1 MKALLLGWPA
11 DAILAL
17 YYLILSILAAY
28 GVHRL
33 FLVGL
38 YYRYRNRDTKR
49 PPDPAVWPRV
59 TVQLP
64 IFNERY
70 VVTRLIAA
78 ASRLDYPRERLEI
91 QVLDD
96 STDDTPEII
105 ARQVEELRSCG
116 VPIVHL
122 RRTDRSGFKAG
133 ALELGLN
140 KTDNELIAVF
150 DADFIPR
157 PDFLRLTVPYFAD
170 PGLGMVQARWEHVN
184 RDYSLLTRIQA
195 IFLDGHFLLE
205 HQVRNR
211 SGRFFNFNG
220 TAGIWRRRAIE
231 EAGGWQHDTLTE
243 DLDLSYRAQLAGWRF
258 LFLPDVA
265 VPAELPVDIRAF
277 KSQQARW
284 AKGSMQ
290 TARKLLRRI
299 LAAPLPL
306 KVKCEAFIHLTNN
319 LGYPLMVLLSVLI
332 FPAMVVRRGGP
343 VDLLLL
349 IDLPLFLAATVSVMI
364 FYLVSQR
371 AVGRS
376 PRGALKALVPLMGL
390 GIGLALS
397 NGAAVLGGLARGGGI
412 FERTPKYRIEDR
424 SDAWRG
430 KLYQPLRNRGWWLE
444 GLFALYFLVCCG
456 LAFESGMWMSLPFL
470 WLFLQGFGYMF
481 VLGLPLPLTARSSR
495 IATTGS
501 PPSLLEGQ
509 PEP

>member
-1 MKALLLGWPA
+1 MKALLIGWPA
-11 DAILAL
+11 NSILAL
-17 YYLILSILAAY
+17 YYLILVILAGY

-38 YYRYRNRDTKR
+38 YYRYRNRDSKR
-49 PPDPAVWPRV
+49 PPDPACWPRV

-78 ASRLDYPRERLEI
+78 ASRLDYPRDRLEI

-96 STDDTPEII
+96 STDDTPEIVAQQI
-105 ARQVEELRSCG
+105 AELRARG

-122 RRTDRSGFKAG
+122 RRGNRQGFKAG
-133 ALELGLN
+133 ALEHGLE
-140 KTDNELIAVF
+140 KSQGELIAVF

-170 PGLGMVQARWEHVN
+170 PAIGMVQGRWDHVN

-243 DLDLSYRAQLAGWRF
+243 DLDLSYRAQLIGWRF
-258 LFLPDVA
+258 LFLPEVK

-299 LAAPLPL
+299 LTARLPL
-306 KVKCEAFIHLTNN
+306 SVKCEAFIHLTNN
-319 LGYPLMVLLSVLI
+319 LGYPLMILLSVLI

-343 VDLLLL
+343 IDLLLL
-349 IDLPLFLAATVSVMI
+349 IDLPLFLAATVSVMV
-364 FYLVSQR
+364 FYVVSQR
-371 AVGRS
+371 AAGRTL
-376 PRGALKALVPLMGL
+376 GNTVKALVPLMGL

-397 NGAAVLGGLARGGGI
+397 NGAAVLEGLARRGGT
-412 FERTPKYRIEDR
+412 FERTPKYRIETRGDV
-424 SDAWRG
+424 WRG
-430 KLYQPLRNRGWWLE
+430 KTYQALRNPGWWLE
-444 GLFALYFLVCCG
+444 GLFALYFLVCCA
-456 LAFESGMWMSLPFL
+456 LAFGSGMWMSIPFL
-470 WLFLQGFGYMF
+470 WLFLQGYGYMF
-481 VLGLPLPLTARSSR
+481 VLGLPLSVFARSSR
-495 IATTGS
+495 LAAGRAT
-501 PPSLLEGQ
+501 PSLLESR